1 MLVNIPAPWTISDR
15 DNPRKRFYGGEWWK
29 NGGRMVEE
37 WWKNGGRMDMVR
49 GEETVSKVK
58 SHGLTL

>member
-1 MLVNIPAPWTISDR
+1 ME
-15 DNPRKRFYGGEWWK
+15 EWWK

-37 WWKNGGRMDMVR
+37 WWKNGY